1 MKHCFRIGLL
11 RRSELAGPPIEL
23 EFLDEVGVLFDD
35 EKLICEVTVGRT
47 ENLLDWMILLL
58 LPWLP
63 EQFSSSRAALEDRPL

>member
-47 ENLLDWMILLL
+47 ENLFD
-58 LPWLP
+58 
-63 EQFSSSRAALEDRPL
+63 